1 MREVIFKL
9 AILLCFIEVIHSFYL
24 KSRISKQIRTTLRK
38 PSLQSTQS
46 SIPGLGGKI
55 VITGIGH
62 VDEDEFT
69 LSLINEQTRWSS
81 IVLGTANALAT
92 KKRFLSRTARYSG
105 LLNILEFE
113 TIRQDEDDEV
123 YKNDMNSLL
132 QGANSWV
139 AFNVTTQDIPIFT
152 SLGVNAG
159 VKRVIFTTELDSS
172 RIDETIIPE
181 FDDAVKVIIRY
192 IFMCTFM

>member
-1 MREVIFKL
+1 MRAMFKS
-9 AILLCFIEVIHSFYL
+9 AILLLCFIEVIHSFFS
-24 KSRISKQIRTTLRK
+24 KSIYSQKTQKIERL

-55 VITGIGH
+55 VITGIGQ

-69 LSLINEQTRWSS
+69 LSLINEQSRWTS

-113 TIRQDEDDEV
+113 TIRQDENNEV
-123 YKNDMNSLL
+123 
-132 QGANSWV
+132 
-139 AFNVTTQDIPIFT
+139 I
-152 SLGVNAG
+152 
-159 VKRVIFTTELDSS
+159 
-172 RIDETIIPE
+172 
-181 FDDAVKVIIRY
+181 Y
-192 IFMCTFM
+192 ICIYVCT